1 MDFRRTKERVMICE
15 KTMVSAKN
23 GPQKLGDDPL
33 GSASLCLLGY
43 RLWGGS
49 AEGVDRNL

>member
-1 MDFRRTKERVMICE
+1 MGFRKTKERVMICE

-23 GPQKLGDDPL
+23 GPQKLGDDSL